1 MKAFPV
7 LEVRRAALAGAL
19 ALLATTGLASSAVL
33 TLTDVSSVPVPPGTH
48 ADAYELPS
56 ELFTPG
62 KPIATLEVD
71 YVNSPFVP
79 GIGIHEIQSATFL
92 FQASDLASMTV
103 LESTVDRFWVLIV
116 FSTTPADRRPTGL
129 TNPGAPALVAVH
141 GNFGTGSVT
150 TGAAWT
156 ATYSD
161 GSTRTAYNGIIP
173 EPSTVT
179 IALLSA
185 GLALT
190 RRTRTRAR
198 SDR

>member
-7 LEVRRAALAGAL
+7 LEIRRTALAGAL

-48 ADAYELPS
+48 ADAYEIPS

-71 YVNSPFVP
+71 YLNQPFVP
-79 GIGIHEIQSATFL
+79 GVGIHEIQSATFL
-92 FQASDLASMTV
+92 FQASDLASTTV
-103 LESTVDRFWVLIV
+103 LESTVDRFWALITFKTV
-116 FSTTPADRRPTGL
+116 PDRRPTGL
-129 TNPGAPALVAVH
+129 TNPTAPALVAMH
-141 GNFGTGSVT
+141 GSANGSAT
-150 TGAAWT
+150 TLAKWT

-161 GSTRTAYNGIIP
+161 GSTLTAFNGIIP

-185 GLALT
+185 GMVLT